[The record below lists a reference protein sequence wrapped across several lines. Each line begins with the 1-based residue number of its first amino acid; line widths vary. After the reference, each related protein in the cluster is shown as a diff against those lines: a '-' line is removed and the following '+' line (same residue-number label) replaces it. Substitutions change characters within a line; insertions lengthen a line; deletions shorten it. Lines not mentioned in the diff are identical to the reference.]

1 LADSGAEKE
10 IRKFIEKAKS
20 FEIEHQEFDLIKCG
34 KPSVAGGGGETKTDI
49 YLLAKSKT
57 DGKSKEIKISYKK
70 PTFSFVENKIR
81 KPRAKAIYGT
91 NWSKIIRS
99 QIYQIKKNF
108 LKKPLIYFEKEGR
121 NEKGVIT
128 LGWRYE
134 MEHDGT
140 RKMGV
145 KIKHDV
151 ASQVWKNKNA
161 DEKYVHGII
170 DGKEIQ
176 FSGMP
181 NYCLN
186 IDPKNVKNE
195 KDVFKNLVSMDELV
209 KTHGNISAAFLAQ
222 NYRTQKQK
230 QEGNTRHL
238 AVWID
243 WKIVQGKL
251 GCAYVFDKPLEME
264 SGKAFENLK
273 DSLAKLGH
281 DVTDTN
287 FKIDSIKKSIHSSV
301 PVFP

>member
-1 LADSGAEKE
+1 
-10 IRKFIEKAKS
+10 
-20 FEIEHQEFDLIKCG
+20 
-34 KPSVAGGGGETKTDI
+34 
-49 YLLAKSKT
+49 
-57 DGKSKEIKISYKK
+57 
-70 PTFSFVENKIR
+70 
-81 KPRAKAIYGT
+81 
-91 NWSKIIRS
+91 
-99 QIYQIKKNF
+99 
-108 LKKPLIYFEKEGR
+108 
-121 NEKGVIT
+121 
-128 LGWRYE
+128 
-134 MEHDGT
+134 
-140 RKMGV
+140 
-145 KIKHDV
+145 
-151 ASQVWKNKNA
+151 
-161 DEKYVHGII
+161 
-170 DGKEIQ
+170 
-176 FSGMP
+176 
-181 NYCLN
+181 
-186 IDPKNVKNE
+186 
-195 KDVFKNLVSMDELV
+195 MDELV